1 MPGKSQNRGR
11 LTAYCH
17 PPTAYSRRSGERRG
31 SPVILASRARVPA
44 RRGRVN
50 PAARAHVQCLR
61 PAGGVKVSGP
71 RDLRAHPRR
80 VAAKGSEDE
89 KTMGVWARLKR
100 SLRAVF
106 GGIIEKT
113 EDPELILQQTIRD
126 MRDRVPELNNSVAQ
140 VMATEKLLAKNKER
154 LETQVVDLDSK
165 IRASGK
171 MGRDDIATAYIG
183 QVQQGQLN
191 LQKAS
196 QQLEHANLAS
206 KQALKARDNYV
217 LQMQRRTAEAM
228 QLINQS
234 KQAKLQE
241 QLAQTMESFELGD
254 DASTSN
260 EMRDKIDRRAAAAE
274 AKMQLGAASVD
285 TQMQDIEREAMDM
298 QLQDKLLAYKRDMG
312 LLGTGTSA
320 PAPQALP
327 AEGETTSG
335 GQNGTGGGHV
345 S

>member
-1 MPGKSQNRGR
+1 
-11 LTAYCH
+11 
-17 PPTAYSRRSGERRG
+17 
-31 SPVILASRARVPA
+31 
-44 RRGRVN
+44 
-50 PAARAHVQCLR
+50 
-61 PAGGVKVSGP
+61 
-71 RDLRAHPRR
+71 
-80 VAAKGSEDE
+80 
-89 KTMGVWARLKR
+89 MGLWTRMKR
-100 SLRAVF
+100 SMRALF

-165 IRASGK
+165 IRASVK

-183 QVQQGQLN
+183 QLQQAQLD
-191 LQKAS
+191 LQKTS

-241 QLAQTMESFELGD
+241 QLAQTMESFQLGD
-254 DASTSN
+254 DASTFN

-274 AKMQLGAASVD
+274 AKMQLGAANVD
-285 TQMQDIEREAMDM
+285 TQMQDIEREALDM

-312 LLGTGTSA
+312 LLGAGAGSS
-320 PAPQALP
+320 APQALP
-327 AEGETTSG
+327 AEGETTG
-335 GQNGTGGGHV
+335 GQNGTGGGRV
-345 S
+345 N

>member
-1 MPGKSQNRGR
+1 
-11 LTAYCH
+11 
-17 PPTAYSRRSGERRG
+17 
-31 SPVILASRARVPA
+31 
-44 RRGRVN
+44 
-50 PAARAHVQCLR
+50 
-61 PAGGVKVSGP
+61 
-71 RDLRAHPRR
+71 
-80 VAAKGSEDE
+80 
-89 KTMGVWARLKR
+89 MGLWTRMKR
-100 SLRAVF
+100 SMRSLF

-165 IRASGK
+165 IRASVK

-183 QVQQGQLN
+183 QLQQAQLD
-191 LQKAS
+191 LQKTA
-196 QQLEHANLAS
+196 QQLDHATGAS

-241 QLAQTMESFELGD
+241 QLAQTMESFQLGD
-254 DASTSN
+254 DASTFN

-274 AKMQLGAASVD
+274 AKMQLGSANVD
-285 TQMQDIEREAMDM
+285 TQMQDIEREALDM
-298 QLQDKLLAYKRDMG
+298 QLQDKLLSYKRDMG
-312 LLGTGTSA
+312 LLGAGGS

-327 AEGETTSG
+327 AEGETTG

-345 S
+345 N

>member
-1 MPGKSQNRGR
+1 M
-11 LTAYCH
+11 
-17 PPTAYSRRSGERRG
+17 
-31 SPVILASRARVPA
+31 
-44 RRGRVN
+44 
-50 PAARAHVQCLR
+50 
-61 PAGGVKVSGP
+61 
-71 RDLRAHPRR
+71 
-80 VAAKGSEDE
+80 
-89 KTMGVWARLKR
+89 KR
-100 SLRAVF
+100 SVRALF

-140 VMATEKLLAKNKER
+140 VMATERLLAKNKER

-165 IRASGK
+165 IRASVK

-183 QVQQGQLN
+183 QLQQAQID
-191 LQKAS
+191 LQKTS
-196 QQLEHANLAS
+196 QQLEHADLAS

-241 QLAQTMESFELGD
+241 QLAQTMESFQLGD
-254 DASTSN
+254 DASTFN

-274 AKMQLGAASVD
+274 AKMQLGSSNVD
-285 TQMQDIEREAMDM
+285 TKMQEIEREALDM
-298 QLQDKLLAYKRDMG
+298 QLADKLLEYKRDMG
-312 LLGTGTSA
+312 LLGAGTSA
-320 PAPQALP
+320 AAPQALP

-335 GQNGTGGGHV
+335 QNGTGGGGR
-345 S
+345 SM

>member
-1 MPGKSQNRGR
+1 
-11 LTAYCH
+11 
-17 PPTAYSRRSGERRG
+17 
-31 SPVILASRARVPA
+31 
-44 RRGRVN
+44 
-50 PAARAHVQCLR
+50 
-61 PAGGVKVSGP
+61 
-71 RDLRAHPRR
+71 
-80 VAAKGSEDE
+80 
-89 KTMGVWARLKR
+89 MGLWTRMKR
-100 SLRAVF
+100 SVRALF

-154 LETQVVDLDSK
+154 LDAQVIDLDSK
-165 IRASGK
+165 IRASVK

-183 QVQQGQLN
+183 QLQQAQIDQ
-191 LQKAS
+191 QKTN
-196 QQLEHANLAS
+196 QQLEHATLAS

-241 QLAQTMESFELGD
+241 QLAQTMESFQLGD
-254 DASTSN
+254 DASTFN

-274 AKMQLGAASVD
+274 AKMQLGSASVD
-285 TQMQDIEREAMDM
+285 TQMQEIEREALDM

-312 LLGTGTSA
+312 LLGSGSSA
-320 PAPQALP
+320 PTPQALP
-327 AEGETTSG
+327 AEGESSHSG
-335 GQNGTGGGHV
+335 NNGTGG
-345 S
+345 